1 MKDNARA
8 QSLPPSAVVSLVA
21 LETSCGALGSTQLR
35 NKNMETSKTY
45 FFSSSCL
52 CVSGVSGRAVGG
64 EENDFFLKYG
74 RHRLRRRRGRNC
86 GPPRKIILHVP
97 QALDPEKNTSVSP
110 TGATPPPTSGL
121 FIQSVVVVGFQEEKS
136 GKGNV
141 EVEVS
146 QMSRSRKKE
155 QNVTSFPPSIATLS
169 ADSYS
174 YLLLPGALLRRTPV
188 PEEWRGIVKKRES
201 KGRHV
206 GRRNAAGTWSASYF
220 GGSASSSSNCRRLCC
235 FRWPALSFKS
245 RASQI

>member
-1 MKDNARA
+1 
-8 QSLPPSAVVSLVA
+8 
-21 LETSCGALGSTQLR
+21 
-35 NKNMETSKTY
+35 METSKTY

-97 QALDPEKNTSVSP
+97 QALDPETQKK
-110 TGATPPPTSGL
+110 TPPFLRRVRRRRPPAGCSSNL
-121 FIQSVVVVGFQEEKS
+121 WSSWVFKKKKA

-141 EVEVS
+141 EVDEVEVS